1 MGRGGRGG
9 AGVSRR
15 WTSWVAVGLAILLS
29 PVLMSSQSLVPTVSR
44 RVHPVVAS
52 GHPAIQASL
61 DRIATGSALWRQAVQ
76 ALEPSR
82 RTAAILTADQ
92 VLVADATDHQTRR
105 RFDATVL
112 AEVAPIP
119 GPDDRVERVVV
130 VVNLALLE
138 ASHRA
143 RGSHPWELH
152 DDLDRILIHEVY
164 GHALPYLLVGD
175 LSGRCAD
182 PQRDER
188 PEHACAIQRENAV
201 RAELGLGRR
210 RDAGLDGLALM
221 RPASR

>member
-1 MGRGGRGG
+1 M
-9 AGVSRR
+9 SRPL
-15 WTSWVAVGLAILLS
+15 TGLAVVGMAVMVS
-29 PVLMSSQSLVPTVSR
+29 PVLTSSQFLVLEASKAA
-44 RVHPVVAS
+44 HPVVAS

-61 DRIATGSALWRQAVQ
+61 DRIATRSALWRQAVQ

-92 VLVADATDHQTRR
+92 VLVADAPDHRTR

-143 RGSHPWELH
+143 RGSHPWELQ

-164 GHALPYLLVGD
+164 GHAVPYLLVGD

-182 PQRDER
+182 PQPDER

-210 RDAGLDGLALM
+210 RDAGLDGLALT